1 MKYIKNQ
8 QEFLKLFSSSLY
20 DKVVKE
26 NVCRSKIHI
35 TKREYKEIL
44 KELYKELISY
54 EYIPSPI
61 EEKVFIYKSD
71 KVARI
76 LPVMNIKDELVY
88 YFACKMIEE
97 EIAINRVEHTFGGW
111 RLGNEIKL
119 QEDAEIDY
127 VYKSYN
133 SYMWRENWKQF
144 QNILNIE
151 LNDIDDE
158 SLILKLDI
166 ANFYDSININLLEK
180 KLLSI
185 IGPDKIEYINILIY
199 LLKNWNI
206 KAEKYNFKSV
216 GIPQNQFGD
225 QSRLLANFYLQGY
238 DIKVKEICDKSD
250 AKYLRYAD
258 DQIIILQ
265 DKSKLN
271 DILYVISKELNNLG
285 LNLNASKV
293 KEHNR
298 ESIRTWYAI
307 PIFQKIDNEEYNE
320 AADLF
325 LDYIDMNKEFNLYS
339 VLKKF
344 INIDMKKI
352 SISNRNRIKSILT
365 GYEFLKTGNEYI
377 FIRIYNLL
385 IEDEK
390 EEFINTLLKIAKETT
405 YNGFHYECIN
415 FFERIKKNI
424 EAETVKIRLN
434 EIKNI

>member
-1 MKYIKNQ
+1 MKYIKSQ
-8 QEFLKLFSSSLY
+8 QDFLNLFSSSLY

-26 NVCRSKIHI
+26 NVCRSKMHI
-35 TKREYKEIL
+35 TKGEYKEIL
-44 KELYKELISY
+44 KKLYEELISY

-97 EIAINRVEHTFGGW
+97 EIAVNRVEHTFGGW

-133 SYMWRENWKQF
+133 PYMWRENWKQF

-180 KLLSI
+180 KLLST

-206 KAEKYNFKSV
+206 KAEKYNLKSV

-238 DIKVKEICDKSD
+238 DIKVKEICDKSN

-265 DKSKLN
+265 DRSKLN
-271 DILYVISKELNNLG
+271 DILYVISKELNNIG

-293 KEHNR
+293 KEYNR

-307 PIFQKIDNEEYNE
+307 PIFQKIDNEEYND

-325 LDYIDMNKEFNLYS
+325 LNYIDMHKEFNTYS

-352 SISNRNRIKSILT
+352 SISNRNRIKAILT
-365 GYEFLKTGNEYI
+365 EYDFLKTGNEYM

-385 IEDEK
+385 REDEK
-390 EEFINTLLKIAKETT
+390 EELINTLIEISKETT

-415 FFERIKKNI
+415 FFEKIKKNI
-424 EAETVKIRLN
+424 EAEIVKLRLD
-434 EIKNI
+434 EINNI